1 MKIAIGTTSSPKVAW
16 VKDAMA
22 GCPYFHSIQDSVEYI
37 LQKTESGVSDM
48 PLSLEVTLEWARN
61 RAMNL
66 IKNGI
71 DADFYVG
78 IEGGVWP
85 VLDRKVL
92 GGTIY
97 IINRAGEWHFGISQ
111 AMEVPDIVVKMLYE
125 EGKELGPAMEAL
137 KGSVQSRSEEGSMG
151 AWSDNM
157 LVRKDEFSLAFKAAI
172 APFYN
177 EYYKLEKNL
186 PKI

>member
-1 MKIAIGTTSSPKVAW
+1 MRIAIGTTSSPKVAW
-16 VKDAMA
+16 VKDAIA
-22 GCPYFHSIQDSVEYI
+22 ACPYFNTIEDPIEYI
-37 LQKTESGVSDM
+37 LEKTESGVSDM
-48 PLSLEVTLEWARN
+48 PLSLKVTLEWARN

-66 IKNGI
+66 IKKGI
-71 DADFYVG
+71 QADYYVG
-78 IEGGVWP
+78 IEWGTWP

-97 IINRAGEWHFGISQ
+97 IINKTKEWHFGISQ
-111 AMEVPDIVVKMLYE
+111 AMEVPDVVVKMLYE

-137 KGSVQSRSEEGSMG
+137 RWSVHTRSEEGSMG

-172 APFYN
+172 SPFFN
-177 EYYKLEKNL
+177 EYYKL
-186 PKI
+186 